1 MIGPAH
7 PILARVG
14 EDALLSCQLLPKRA
28 AMHMEVSWYRS
39 EPGTHVLLARR
50 DGAEVTEQQMED
62 YRGRVEW
69 IEDDIAEGGVALK
82 MYNIQPSDNGQY
94 WCRFQEGNY
103 CGETSLLLKVAG
115 KYLGEDMGSQR
126 EKYINLGKL
135 IAG

>member
-1 MIGPAH
+1 
-7 PILARVG
+7 
-14 EDALLSCQLLPKRA
+14 
-28 AMHMEVSWYRS
+28 MHMDVSWYRS

-50 DGAEVTEQQMED
+50 DGAEVTEQQMEE

-94 WCRFQEGNY
+94 WCRFQEGSY

-115 KYLGEDMGSQR
+115 KYLGEDRGSLR
-126 EKYINLGKL
+126 EKYVNLW
-135 IAG
+135 